1 MIDPPKNSNNS
12 LLWKYAGLAT
22 QLIIALGLSVWLGI
36 KADGWLDFKS
46 PVLVWVLPLLIII
59 ALIIK
64 AVKDTS
70 PKKNKK

>member
-1 MIDPPKNSNNS
+1 MIKSPKTSNNS

-22 QLIIALGLSVWLGI
+22 QLIVGLALAVWLGMR
-36 KADGWLDFKS
+36 ADGWLDFKS

-64 AVKDTS
+64 AIKDTS
-70 PKKNKK
+70 TKKN